1 MHLHFGGM
9 HPPLDLYFNMNKI
22 ILIFILVVS
31 IYSCKR
37 EDCNDA
43 IISFNQ
49 PATFPPPVY
58 TFQNNELTQSGF
70 ELGRKLF
77 YDPILSKD
85 NTISCGSCHQQVV
98 AFAHGE
104 HKLSHGIKGLLG
116 TRNSP
121 ALFNIAWQNA
131 FFWDGGSNSIEVQ
144 PVGPITNPVEMD
156 ETISNVIS
164 KLQSTSYYPSMFQN
178 AFGKDTIT
186 SQLMLRALAQFMA
199 AMVSADSKYDQY
211 KNGTATFNSDE
222 LNGYQIFRQHCESC
236 HKEPLF
242 TDLSYR
248 NNGLDIAFGRDA
260 GRAQITL
267 LPLDSGKFKVPSL
280 RNIAVTSPYMHDGR
294 FNSLSL
300 VIDHYR
306 TGIKQST
313 TLDSQL
319 ISGISLTAAEKL
331 ALLSFLNTLTDYTF
345 INDKRFS
352 EQ

>member
-1 MHLHFGGM
+1 
-9 HPPLDLYFNMNKI
+9 MNKI

-31 IYSCKR
+31 IYSCKV
-37 EDCNDA
+37 EDSNDA

-49 PATFPPPVY
+49 PASFPSPVY

-104 HKLSHGIKGLLG
+104 HKLSHGINGLLG

-131 FFWDGGSNSIEVQ
+131 FFWDGGSTSIELQ

-156 ETISNVIS
+156 ETITNVIS
-164 KLQSTSYYPSMFQN
+164 KLRSTSTYPSLFQN
-178 AFGKDTIT
+178 AYGKDTIT

-211 KNGTATFNSDE
+211 KNGTASFNSEE

-260 GRAQITL
+260 GRARITL
-267 LPLDSGKFKVPSL
+267 QPQDSGKFKVPSL
-280 RNIAVTSPYMHDGR
+280 RNIAVTGPYMHDGR

-306 TGIKQST
+306 SGIKQSS

-352 EQ
+352 EQK